1 MIDGIGHAATTSSD
15 ERASNGLG
23 LVAEDSGDGYVDR
36 DRPTVCR
43 ARCLVRCLFRVSG
56 FR

>member
-1 MIDGIGHAATTSSD
+1 MIDGIGHAATKSSD

-43 ARCLVRCLFRVSG
+43 ARCLFRVSS